1 MLYLVFQIK
10 STNFAFVIEL
20 ERHIEIL
27 LLKSDCVIVPGL
39 GGFVASH
46 VNARYDEDD
55 NMFIPPLRTLGFN
68 PKLTLNDSLLAQ
80 SYSEAYDISYPEAC
94 GRIDNEVNELKQ
106 YICNNGSYCL
116 NGIGTLSMN
125 GYGSYE
131 FTPCEAGILTPDLY
145 SLSSFEMS
153 RRSKSD
159 SVSVKREKTGTAEV
173 VPFTAPDYS
182 VSDKHGVT
190 PDKDDNGKTL
200 QIKISAIRNFVAAV
214 VAVVLFLVLGTPL
227 NENSNGVRTSNIDNG
242 VIGNLISN
250 SYNNIRSK
258 SPALVDNADKKTN
271 QDTIMSHATVKADEK
286 AEAASVACSDSFY
299 IVLASH
305 VTKNNAE
312 AFVGKLA
319 NDGFDGASV
328 LVGKNKS
335 VKVVYGCY
343 ASEGEA
349 YGALGK
355 LRGNAVFSD
364 AWVYHV
370 KN

>member
-1 MLYLVFQIK
+1 MK

-106 YICNNGSYCL
+106 YICNNGSYFL

-125 GYGSYE
+125 GYGNYE
-131 FTPCEAGILTPDLY
+131 FVPCEAGILTPDLY
-145 SLSSFEMS
+145 SLSSFEMG
-153 RRSKSD
+153 RLSKSE
-159 SVSVKREKTGTAEV
+159 SVDVNNGKAEV
-173 VPFTAPDYS
+173 IAFPAHDFVERN
-182 VSDKHGVT
+182 KRGVALR
-190 PDKDDNGKTL
+190 DGDSGKTL
-200 QIKISAIRNFVAAV
+200 QIRISAIRNFAAAMI
-214 VAVVLFLVLGTPL
+214 AVVLFLVLGTPV
-227 NENSNGVRTSNIDNG
+227 NESNGLRTSNIDNG
-242 VIGNLISN
+242 VIESLISN
-250 SYNNIRSK
+250 GYNNIIRSNGHELGHGVK
-258 SPALVDNADKKTN
+258 R
-271 QDTIMSHATVKADEK
+271 QDTMRMHAAVKADK
-286 AEAASVACSDSFY
+286 NAEAANVARSDSFY
-299 IVLASH
+299 IVIASR

-312 AFVGKLA
+312 DFVDRLA
-319 NDGFDGASV
+319 DDGFEEASV
-328 LVGKNKS
+328 LVEKNKS
-335 VKVVYGCY
+335 VKVVYGRY

-349 YGALGK
+349 YGALDK
-355 LRGNAVFSD
+355 LRGNAFFRD
-364 AWVYHV
+364 AWVYRI
-370 KN
+370 NN